1 MSRLLILI
9 THLALAALLTG
20 CPEPD
25 DDDAAD
31 DDVTD
36 DDDDDDADDDGGD
49 DDTSDL
55 PCDIDD
61 GIPPW
66 PAWVPAWPGSGRN
79 ASGNTTFA
87 VLEDGPAITN
97 LQVDAITDVS
107 AMVSWETGGDTD
119 STVAWGLSADDCSAG
134 YHRTGA
140 RRQHRMWLAPLEP
153 STEYHVK
160 VRSRDDTSH
169 DATSISFSTTKAA
182 SVTELT
188 ACGAVTEPGA
198 YRLVAD
204 VGADCTCFEV
214 SGSDVDLDLGWH
226 TVTYAGTT
234 TGEQCHG
241 VSVSGDRVNV
251 RHGLIEQGA
260 AGGDLYSHAVKGY
273 GAEQLLFEMLWLRVH
288 TADAFGLR
296 TMYSADVT
304 VRDTLVVSEV
314 EQVTDRHYPGNRG
327 ISLDLS
333 PEDAVGTVEDCML
346 FGVPHWG
353 IYMTADDRLDEDPG
367 TPQTRFIRNNHVF
380 ADMHA
385 TNGYGLG
392 LHANHLEA
400 DHNEIRPL
408 YNGRAMHVTRSNAYV
423 HHNII
428 EALERVHG
436 DEAQGYSN
444 YTDIADEYS
453 PHDPS
458 VCGWVVAHGIRVEGG
473 NFGEI
478 DHNEVYTYS
487 LPDVA
492 FGATAFN
499 LDCDGSSGAGNEVH
513 HNQFTAEEAP
523 GSMTCGGGLPMIAGW
538 VRGDPPT
545 VINDLHDNVFR
556 STGDTLVIEDPSLA
570 TSTND
575 QEVPL

>member
-1 MSRLLILI
+1 MPRLFTLVA
-9 THLALAALLTG
+9 HLALAALLTG
-20 CPEPD
+20 CTEPD
-25 DDDAAD
+25 DDDDASD
-31 DDVTD
+31 DDVT

-61 GIPPW
+61 GVPPW

-87 VLEDGPAITN
+87 VLDDGPAISD
-97 LQVDAITDVS
+97 LDVTAGARS
-107 AMVSWETGGDTD
+107 AVLRWNTAGEAD
-119 STVAWGLSADDCSAG
+119 STVAWGLTAEDCSTG
-134 YHRTGA
+134 YHRTGG
-140 RRQHRMWLAPLEP
+140 RTEHWMLLAPLQPE
-153 STEYHVK
+153 TEYHAK
-160 VRSRDDTSH
+160 LRSRDDDSH
-169 DATSISFSTTKAA
+169 DATSISFTTAA
-182 SVTELT
+182 DPEPVTLLD
-188 ACGAVTEPGA
+188 ACGAITAPGE
-198 YRLVAD
+198 YRLTQD
-204 VGADCTCFEV
+204 VEADCTCFEI
-214 SGSDVDLDLGWH
+214 SSDDASLDLGWH
-226 TVTYAGTT
+226 TVRYAQTST
-234 TGEQCHG
+234 AEQCHG
-241 VSVSGDRVNV
+241 VSITGDRTQLF
-251 RHGLIEQGA
+251 GGILEQGS
-260 AGGDLYSHAVKGY
+260 AGGDLYSHAIRLY
-273 GAEQLLFEMLWLRVH
+273 GVEFTTIDAIWLRVH

-296 TMYSADVT
+296 AMYSDEVH
-304 VRDTLVVSEV
+304 VRGLIVVSEV

-333 PEDAVGTVEDCML
+333 PEDAVGSVEDCIL

-353 IYMTADDRLDEDPG
+353 IHMTADDRLDEDPG

-385 TNGYGLG
+385 TNGYALG
-392 LHANHLEA
+392 LHANYIEA

-408 YNGRAMHVTRSNAYV
+408 YNGRAMHVTRSNAHV

-436 DEAQGYSN
+436 DEAQGFSN
-444 YTDIADEYS
+444 YTDIADEHS

-458 VCGWVVAHGIRVEGG
+458 VCSWVVAHGIRVEGG

-478 DHNEVYTYS
+478 HHNEVYTYS

-499 LDCDGSSGAGNEVH
+499 LNCEGSGGAGNQVH

-538 VRGDPPT
+538 VRGETPT

-575 QEVPL
+575 QEDPL